1 MEVLAFISFF
11 LGASWDFF
19 TEITV
24 PGFEFTFAQL
34 FVGLFL
40 ASLGLRVL
48 GGMLGITVPMGDIP
62 VLLNRAKAGH
72 DAGVAREAAAAE
84 ARRNRWKI

>member
-19 TEITV
+19 TEIKV
-24 PGFEFTFAQL
+24 PGFDFSFAAL

-40 ASLGLRVL
+40 ASLGLRFL
-48 GGMLGITVPMGDIP
+48 FMMLGITAPTKDVIRTAQD
-62 VLLNRAKAGH
+62 V
-72 DAGVAREAAAAE
+72 DANKP
-84 ARRNRWKI
+84 RRRIGFRG

>member
-19 TEITV
+19 TEVTV
-24 PGFEFTFAQL
+24 PGFDFSFAAL

-40 ASLGLRVL
+40 VSLSLRFLSGMIGISMSSHTVIGVL
-48 GGMLGITVPMGDIP
+48 
-62 VLLNRAKAGH
+62 KH
-72 DAGVAREAAAAE
+72 
-84 ARRNRWKI
+84 RRVSDPEK

>member
-19 TEITV
+19 TEVKV
-24 PGFEFTFAQL
+24 PGFDFTFAAL

-40 ASLGLRVL
+40 AALGLRFL
-48 GGMLGITVPMGDIP
+48 SAMLGLSIHSSDVKAVG
-62 VLLNRAKAGH
+62 RA
-72 DAGVAREAAAAE
+72 VEE
-84 ARRNRWKI
+84 ARTPWWAKRGS